1 MKKHFFILAF
11 LIICGNAFATNYCND
26 ANNVGCWLMEDDGNE
41 PDAGGN
47 TANDLIETS
56 GDIPQ
61 SEDKKFGT
69 YSRDFEA
76 GDTEYLYHNDGL
88 ETDISGEDAQIT
100 ICAWVKYETDA
111 LSDKMIVSKYDITS
125 NRQYALLL
133 NGTHEPTLYLSS
145 NGTASTVLSKTTSI
159 NDSTWHHVCGVSD
172 DVNMYVYLDGSS
184 VSQSF
189 TTGIFNGNRTF
200 SIGARGDDN
209 RYFDGLI
216 DDVGVWNRALS
227 PEEITDIM
235 TNGLLGT
242 SGAPPQ
248 IF

>member
-1 MKKHFFILAF
+1 
-11 LIICGNAFATNYCND
+11 
-26 ANNVGCWLMEDDGNE
+26 
-41 PDAGGN
+41 
-47 TANDLIETS
+47 
-56 GDIPQ
+56 
-61 SEDKKFGT
+61 
-69 YSRDFEA
+69 
-76 GDTEYLYHNDGL
+76 
-88 ETDISGEDAQIT
+88 
-100 ICAWVKYETDA
+100 
-111 LSDKMIVSKYDITS
+111 
-125 NRQYALLL
+125 
-133 NGTHEPTLYLSS
+133 
-145 NGTASTVLSKTTSI
+145 
-159 NDSTWHHVCGVSD
+159 
-172 DVNMYVYLDGSS
+172 MYVYLDGSS